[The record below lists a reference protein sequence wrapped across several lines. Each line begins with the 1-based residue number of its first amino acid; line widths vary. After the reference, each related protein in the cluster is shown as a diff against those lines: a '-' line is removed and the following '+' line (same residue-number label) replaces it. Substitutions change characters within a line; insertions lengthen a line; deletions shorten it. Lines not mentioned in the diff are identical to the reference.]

1 MSSYGLALV
10 EPTCNVRLSGLWYS
24 PSQPLGLESRAAAR
38 GTRALGV
45 HTSYAK
51 LDQDDLHV
59 LSQDVFL
66 LVLKILRFL
75 VTDLN
80 RIYCSWHS
88 PGFKKNLK
96 CNLQISFT

>member
-1 MSSYGLALV
+1 MVSFPAAWA
-10 EPTCNVRLSGLWYS
+10 EF
-24 PSQPLGLESRAAAR
+24 RAAAK

-59 LSQDVFL
+59 MSQDVFL

-80 RIYCSWHS
+80 RIYCSWPS
-88 PGFKKNLK
+88 PGFKK
-96 CNLQISFT
+96 T